1 MAELSASDKRV
12 LLGPDYKEPEVS
24 AATVADQSRRKW
36 RNLAIGLITLAAV
49 VVLAVLFGSQGIV
62 R

>member
-1 MAELSASDKRV
+1 MAELSASDKRI

-24 AATVADQSRRKW
+24 AATVADENRRKR
-36 RNLAIGLITLAAV
+36 RNVAIGIFVFAAV
-49 VVLAVLFGSQGIV
+49 VGLAVLFGSQGIV